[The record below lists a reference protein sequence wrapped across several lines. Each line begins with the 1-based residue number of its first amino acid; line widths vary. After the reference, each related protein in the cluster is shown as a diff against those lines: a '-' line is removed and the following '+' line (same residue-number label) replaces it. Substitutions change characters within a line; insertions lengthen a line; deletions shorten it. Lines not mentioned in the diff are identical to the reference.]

1 MKNYYG
7 NGIQFYRRILG
18 VKQWVLAE
26 HLGMS
31 RQNLSEIEQNKRKI
45 SDDKIDL
52 AAAFLKTTPEKIKD
66 FSGEIIFDNQ
76 QQEEQYNNGTVAL
89 PESILNK
96 LADTL
101 EASQQSLQ
109 TQGELFKNILNA
121 FISIQSQTS
130 DIQARLTLLEKY
142 SKDTSLHSNK

>member
-1 MKNYYG
+1 VRK
-7 NGIQFYRRILG
+7 NGISTAAALTPPILKLLLRMTSKSPILYTKLLWFFHPRGSWSDTRRCSDG
-18 VKQWVLAE
+18 WQAPAP
-26 HLGMS
+26 G
-31 RQNLSEIEQNKRKI
+31 QKRKG
-45 SDDKIDL
+45 KNC
-52 AAAFLKTTPEKIKD
+52 P
-66 FSGEIIFDNQ
+66 NH
-76 QQEEQYNNGTVAL
+76 VAL